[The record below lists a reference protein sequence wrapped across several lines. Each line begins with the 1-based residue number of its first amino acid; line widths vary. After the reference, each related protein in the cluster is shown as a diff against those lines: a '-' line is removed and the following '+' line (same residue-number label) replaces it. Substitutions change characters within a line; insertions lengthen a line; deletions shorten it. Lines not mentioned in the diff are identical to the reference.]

1 MKKIETKTQ
10 PIFGFSLAEAL
21 ITLLV
26 VCIITIASVP
36 VITKKHRAQ
45 SSVPHGSYA
54 CYWNGDALVAKY
66 TENKQVKDGKIV
78 FDEEEGRYGCEF
90 EPPKGAKNFVMTV
103 IGGGGGGA
111 GSAVGSI
118 INKYEVNNTN
128 TKTKY
133 TEAGVYEFLLVGAGE
148 YGGKINYV
156 SEDKYKPQLRAL
168 TSGSGDVVY
177 IPPTMIPA
185 GYNMLLSVGRPHE
198 NYGYDVTSN
207 TSVKIYKDYQFDY
220 PILFAQARGGT
231 DGGHVTYE
239 FQNLQGKLWKN
250 RLDFRYSDKDSQN
263 CLICEKDPGV
273 LEALDSKSIK
283 EYKDTNSSKACPID
297 AVKNNSFTWG
307 GETFSSVKNSVIH
320 KSSAKKT
327 GSLLSVDH
335 QNDKRYNII
344 EELSKYN
351 DKFGI
356 EFNKVIKGAN
366 NAYYLK
372 ANGERDFEKES
383 QACSGSNWKTK
394 EYCIDYEN
402 NYGAGGGGQGI
413 YKNVMYPERI
423 AGKEGL
429 ILIKQ
434 NKLFAGLGGEQGNL
448 SQTTYQILTQKVVM
462 FPGKGGK
469 GGVYSPNVIKTN
481 QNYTNNECTQGK
493 SGESSYIK
501 NSSEVLGGKGA
512 SLIDPDKKNSYSEIV
527 NEKTSM
533 PIGGDGKTAVEPK
546 EGLTGGLGGFSGT
559 NDSYNGLTA
568 AVFKNGALLGT
579 VSTITG
585 AGSGG
590 GGGSLT
596 ISKSGDD
603 YDIEQGNG
611 GDGASGLVFIQW

>member
-1 MKKIETKTQ
+1 M
-10 PIFGFSLAEAL
+10 
-21 ITLLV
+21 
-26 VCIITIASVP
+26 
-36 VITKKHRAQ
+36 
-45 SSVPHGSYA
+45 
-54 CYWNGDALVAKY
+54 
-66 TENKQVKDGKIV
+66 
-78 FDEEEGRYGCEF
+78 
-90 EPPKGAKNFVMTV
+90 
-103 IGGGGGGA
+103 
-111 GSAVGSI
+111 
-118 INKYEVNNTN
+118 
-128 TKTKY
+128 
-133 TEAGVYEFLLVGAGE
+133 
-148 YGGKINYV
+148 
-156 SEDKYKPQLRAL
+156 
-168 TSGSGDVVY
+168 
-177 IPPTMIPA
+177 
-185 GYNMLLSVGRPHE
+185 
-198 NYGYDVTSN
+198 
-207 TSVKIYKDYQFDY
+207 
-220 PILFAQARGGT
+220 
-231 DGGHVTYE
+231 
-239 FQNLQGKLWKN
+239 
-250 RLDFRYSDKDSQN
+250 
-263 CLICEKDPGV
+263 
-273 LEALDSKSIK
+273 
-283 EYKDTNSSKACPID
+283 
-297 AVKNNSFTWG
+297 
-307 GETFSSVKNSVIH
+307 
-320 KSSAKKT
+320 
-327 GSLLSVDH
+327 LSVDH

-413 YKNVMYPERI
+413 YKNVMYSERI

-527 NEKTSM
+527 DEKTSM